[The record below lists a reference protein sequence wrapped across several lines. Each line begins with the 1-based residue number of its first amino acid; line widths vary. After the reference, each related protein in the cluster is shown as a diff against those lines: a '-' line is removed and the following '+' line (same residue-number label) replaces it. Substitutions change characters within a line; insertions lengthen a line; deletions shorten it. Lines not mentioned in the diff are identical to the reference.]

1 MNRRDPK
8 IYTSLDT
15 TPRMRARMAE
25 RDYRKAKI
33 QFWIQA
39 IAGGILLAILFV
51 ILSFL

>member
-1 MNRRDPK
+1 MNYENHK
-8 IYTSLDT
+8 IYTSKDT
-15 TPRMRARMAE
+15 TPRQRRLSAQ

-39 IAGGILLAILFV
+39 VAGGILLAILFV